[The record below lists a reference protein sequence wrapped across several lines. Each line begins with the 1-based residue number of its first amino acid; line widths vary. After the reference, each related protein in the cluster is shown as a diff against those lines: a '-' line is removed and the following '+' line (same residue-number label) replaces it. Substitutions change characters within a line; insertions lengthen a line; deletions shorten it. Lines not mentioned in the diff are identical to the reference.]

1 MMPRFEF
8 QARDRGGVMQ
18 IGVLEEPSL
27 QAAVG
32 ALRNRQWLVLNIDQA
47 DDEPRSGKG
56 LGWWLPVRAV
66 DVEMSLRQMSVMLRS
81 GVPLLDATRIL
92 HENAERRQLHRVWHE
107 VSEDVLEGASMAEA
121 MEAHRYFPPVAVYLT
136 RVGEQTGELDTT
148 LKRAADIVR
157 SRRQLQSKIL
167 TALAYPSA
175 VFLAGIGVTLFMV
188 FGVIP
193 KIQRFLETLGKG
205 LPASTQLLVDIT
217 TWANDNATAIGVVV
231 FTLIALTV
239 AAFLY
244 APTRYWIDRFLL
256 KVPVIGGVFRTSAS
270 ASFSRNLQTLIQSGV
285 SLLDGLRSVEDLIGN
300 RRISE
305 QLSQTRE
312 QVVAGSSLADA
323 IRAKAEFTPMLP
335 RILAIGESS
344 GRLDEVLGEA
354 AEYYEEQL
362 SATIARLAA
371 LVEPLMLLVVGGIV
385 GFVYISF
392 FMALFAAAG

>member
-1 MMPRFEF
+1 MARFDF
-8 QARDRGGVMQ
+8 QARDRSGGMQ
-18 IGVLEEPSL
+18 VGVLEEPSL
-27 QAAVG
+27 QAAVN
-32 ALRNRQWLVLNIDQA
+32 ALRTRQWLVLNIEPA
-47 DDEPRSGKG
+47 DEDSGSGKG

-81 GVPLLDATRIL
+81 GVPLLDGTRIL
-92 HENAERRQLHRVWHE
+92 HENAERRELHRVWSE

-121 MEAHRYFPPVAVYLT
+121 MQAHRYFPPVAVYLT
-136 RVGEQTGELDTT
+136 RVGEQTGELDLT
-148 LKRAADIVR
+148 LKRAAEIVR

-167 TALAYPSA
+167 TALAYPAA
-175 VFLAGIGVTLFMV
+175 VFVAGIGVTLFMV

-205 LPASTQLLVDIT
+205 LPPTTQALVDIT
-217 TWANDNATAIGVVV
+217 TFFNENTAVLGGVSL
-231 FTLIALTV
+231 TLLVLTIV
-239 AAFLY
+239 AFLWE
-244 APTRYWIDRFLL
+244 PSRYWIDRLML
-256 KVPVIGGVFRTSAS
+256 KVPVLGNVFRTAAS

-300 RRISE
+300 RRLSE
-305 QLSQTRE
+305 QLSETRE
-312 QVVAGSSLADA
+312 MVVEGSTLADA
-323 IRAKAEFTPMLP
+323 VRAKSDFTPMLP
-335 RILAIGESS
+335 RILAIGETS
-344 GRLDEVLGEA
+344 GRLDDVLGEA

>member
-1 MMPRFEF
+1 MPRFDF

-18 IGVLEEPSL
+18 VGVLEEPTL

-32 ALRNRQWLVLNIDQA
+32 ALRARQWLVLNIDEA
-47 DDEPRSGKG
+47 DESPSAGKG

-81 GVPLLDATRIL
+81 GVPLLDGTRIL
-92 HENAERRQLHRVWHE
+92 HENAERRGLHHIWLD

-121 MEAHRYFPPVAVYLT
+121 MEAHPYFPPVAVYLT

-148 LKRAADIVR
+148 LKRAAEIVR
-157 SRRQLQSKIL
+157 SRRQLRGKIL
-167 TALAYPSA
+167 SALAYPSA
-175 VFLAGIGVTLFMV
+175 VFVAGIGVTLFMV

-193 KIQRFLETLGKG
+193 KIQTFLETLGKE
-205 LPASTQLLVDIT
+205 LPPTTQLLVDIT
-217 TWANDNATAIGVVV
+217 TWSNDNVIAIAVSAVLLV
-231 FTLIALTV
+231 ALTI
-239 AAFLY
+239 FLFVY
-244 APTRYWIDRFLL
+244 EPTRYWLDRFAL
-256 KVPVIGGVFRTSAS
+256 KVPLLGKMFRTAAS
-270 ASFSRNLQTLIQSGV
+270 ASFSRNLQTLIVSGV

-300 RRISE
+300 RRLRE
-305 QLSQTRE
+305 QLNESRE
-312 QVVAGSSLADA
+312 MVVEGSSLADA
-323 IRAKAEFTPMLP
+323 IRTKADFTAMLP
-335 RILAIGESS
+335 RILAIGETS

-371 LVEPLMLLVVGGIV
+371 LVEPLILVVVGGIV